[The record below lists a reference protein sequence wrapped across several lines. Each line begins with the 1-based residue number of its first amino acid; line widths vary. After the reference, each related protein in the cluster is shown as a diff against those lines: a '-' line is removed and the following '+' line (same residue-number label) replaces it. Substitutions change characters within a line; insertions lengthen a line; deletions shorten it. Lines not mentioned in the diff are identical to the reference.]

1 MSFYDDMQNV
11 ASDVL
16 KQFQQGVIKYVDIT
30 SGTGP
35 ADDPGEPTENE
46 FILDGAARGVKF
58 KYVQNGFAVASDL
71 QITSSLK
78 AKNSSGSEVI
88 LNPAMS
94 PKLVN
99 QVIRQYIKTNH
110 QKININE
117 IKNGAIV
124 NKQIDDEEKVPWHP
138 TIEITEADNVAEP
151 SLVIQF
157 LQVALIPSL
166 EQTLS
171 RMPRAI
177 TGPGRNKWIA
187 IAAIIQCRRIWELR
201 TQLSAPKQLNAAGPM
216 ERFCRDIFEV
226 LEIDIEPTSAFNAWR
241 RTVKD

>member
-88 LNPAMS
+88 LNPNMKGFIS
-94 PKLVN
+94 VDGVKYKIVKILPK
-99 QVIRQYIKTNH
+99 
-110 QKININE
+110 
-117 IKNGAIV
+117 
-124 NKQIDDEEKVPWHP
+124 P
-138 TIEITEADNVAEP
+138 
-151 SLVIQF
+151 
-157 LQVALIPSL
+157 
-166 EQTLS
+166 
-171 RMPRAI
+171 
-177 TGPGRNKWIA
+177 
-187 IAAIIQCRRIWELR
+187 
-201 TQLSAPKQLNAAGPM
+201 AAGTT
-216 ERFCRDIFEV
+216 V
-226 LEIDIEPTSAFNAWR
+226 AFVFIVR
-241 RTVKD
+241 K